1 VKSRSKQ
8 RRALL
13 FAGAAWPMLGWAGAA
28 RGQANKPPVVIGYL
42 SFSYPPKP
50 ETGGLGF
57 AAFKEGLAELGWK
70 DGSQIRIEA
79 RWAEGRDDRLTLLTQ
94 ELVAKKPALIV
105 ATNLQVARSVVKEAP
120 GMPLVVLTE
129 YDPVEGGLAT
139 SLARPGGMITG
150 LAGFGSGLAGKY
162 LELLLAA
169 APKVKRVGFL
179 HGPPTNQALSKV
191 LENARRSVAQYSVG
205 GHFAEVRYAEDI
217 EPATSRLAKEGVQ
230 GLVVLV
236 TAMLAAERRR
246 VLALAHA
253 QRWPVISGFRAYAEI
268 GALLSYG
275 SDPVANNRRTAY
287 FVDRILKGT
296 KPGDIPF
303 EQPTKFELIVNMK
316 TAKALGLPIPQ
327 SIMLQATR
335 VIE

>member
-1 VKSRSKQ
+1 
-8 RRALL
+8 
-13 FAGAAWPMLGWAGAA
+13 
-28 RGQANKPPVVIGYL
+28 
-42 SFSYPPKP
+42 
-50 ETGGLGF
+50 
-57 AAFKEGLAELGWK
+57 
-70 DGSQIRIEA
+70 
-79 RWAEGRDDRLTLLTQ
+79 
-94 ELVAKKPALIV
+94 
-105 ATNLQVARSVVKEAP
+105 
-120 GMPLVVLTE
+120 
-129 YDPVEGGLAT
+129 
-139 SLARPGGMITG
+139 
-150 LAGFGSGLAGKY
+150 
-162 LELLLAA
+162 
-169 APKVKRVGFL
+169 
-179 HGPPTNQALSKV
+179 
-191 LENARRSVAQYSVG
+191 VG
-205 GHFAEVRYAEDI
+205 GHFAEVRYAENI